1 MTSTMRK
8 LGVGITVLTLVVAV
22 FVPTI
27 ASAERR
33 RGGHHDRDD
42 NDYSQQECVPALEIT
57 PDVLDDD
64 EGRRFDNNNEQ
75 SHDRRRHHG
84 RRDICAT
91 ATPATFDPST
101 CDALGTYTIVEAA
114 GVDYTIDGEVVAPGT
129 YTAANGTTV
138 TIVAVAQEGYA
149 FEADAVTSWTYTY
162 NAPTDCETTPVVTT
176 SSITPQVTAKPV
188 GAVHAG
194 AGGAAA
200 ANGNALLGLVASIG
214 TLAFGI
220 VRKFVA

>member
-8 LGVGITVLTLVVAV
+8 LGVGIAVLTLVVAV

-33 RGGHHDRDD
+33 RDGNHDRDD
-42 NDYSQQECVPALEIT
+42 HDYTQQTCIPPKVELDVEDQQE
-57 PDVLDDD
+57 
-64 EGRRFDNNNEQ
+64 GRSFRRDNDRNN
-75 SHDRRRHHG
+75 DRRHHG
-84 RRDICAT
+84 HRKTCAT
-91 ATPATFDPST
+91 AEPATFDPST
-101 CDALGTYTIVEAA
+101 CDALGTYTIVEAT

-176 SSITPQVTAKPV
+176 SSTTPQVTAKPV